1 MRTILSILFA
11 VTFISASYA
20 QKSLSLDK
28 AITIALNRNTI
39 LQKSKNNLEVTESG
53 VKAAIGNFLPSVSA
67 GSNWSWNRSEDAG
80 GTINIGGTV
89 IPIPPSTSEARNYR
103 GNVSARLTLFDGL
116 SNFATLS
123 KSKNDLNAARLDLK
137 RLKQDIV
144 FQTISLY
151 YNVII
156 TKHLL
161 QVRKD
166 DLKWN
171 KRNLEKVTESNK
183 LGSVTLADVYAQQ
196 VKTGNSELALI
207 KAQNNFETAKSN
219 LLNYLALNIL
229 EDYKFSDELTT
240 EEKAT
245 LNERLKIDYDNISQL
260 VSKALN
266 VRTDYQSAQLKLE
279 SAANGITIA
288 KAGHFPTLSNS
299 FSYNLRANKLSK
311 FLDSRT
317 YFIGLSL
324 SIPIFSGFRV
334 SNNVQFAE
342 VTAQNKEIELSDL
355 ERKIK
360 LNIQKTYLDLR
371 AAEKSLQVNKRN
383 VKAAEET
390 RKIQQ
395 ERYTLG
401 SGTLLNVLVASSN
414 YTTARTNFITAQFEY
429 IRLSKQLK
437 YYLGV
442 LNYKKYEKD

>member
-1 MRTILSILFA
+1 
-11 VTFISASYA
+11 
-20 QKSLSLDK
+20 
-28 AITIALNRNTI
+28 
-39 LQKSKNNLEVTESG
+39 
-53 VKAAIGNFLPSVSA
+53 
-67 GSNWSWNRSEDAG
+67 
-80 GTINIGGTV
+80 
-89 IPIPPSTSEARNYR
+89 
-103 GNVSARLTLFDGL
+103 
-116 SNFATLS
+116 
-123 KSKNDLNAARLDLK
+123 
-137 RLKQDIV
+137 
-144 FQTISLY
+144 
-151 YNVII
+151 
-156 TKHLL
+156 
-161 QVRKD
+161 
-166 DLKWN
+166 
-171 KRNLEKVTESNK
+171 
-183 LGSVTLADVYAQQ
+183 LA
-196 VKTGNSELALI
+196 
-207 KAQNNFETAKSN
+207 
-219 LLNYLALNIL
+219 
-229 EDYKFSDELTT
+229 
-240 EEKAT
+240 
-245 LNERLKIDYDNISQL
+245 
-260 VSKALN
+260 
-266 VRTDYQSAQLKLE
+266 
-279 SAANGITIA
+279 
-288 KAGHFPTLSNS
+288 
-299 FSYNLRANKLSK
+299 K

-360 LNIQKTYLDLR
+360 LNLQKTYLDLR